1 MSGQGWVVEGLVA
14 RARPGLGSG
23 GLVARSR
30 PGLGS
35 GGEVALVRQA
45 GTRMW
50 PQHVVH

>member
-14 RARPGLGSG
+14 RA
-23 GLVARSR
+23 R